1 MDELVR
7 LRHTL
12 YAYMVGFVC
21 LHVPA
26 VLLTVWFRGG
36 DLLIPGLI
44 SFALSGATL
53 AAWAANRAALSTRLT
68 LAAALIGQVSLLVY
82 ALTGIPGRP
91 ICTCIISRPSP
102 RWRCS
107 AMGASC

>member
-1 MDELVR
+1 MA
-7 LRHTL
+7 
-12 YAYMVGFVC
+12 AYMVGFVC

-53 AAWAANRAALSTRLT
+53 AAWVANRAALSTRL
-68 LAAALIGQVSLLVY
+68 AA
-82 ALTGIPGRP
+82 IPGVAQVRLAEANLEDVFLHAL
-91 ICTCIISRPSP
+91 SS
-102 RWRCS
+102 S
-107 AMGASC
+107 GAGHD